1 MSVTP
6 HALSLSTHSTVC
18 TQGCVTA
25 YTQGCVCSQPVGF
38 QPPWTLPDHF
48 ASHAC
53 QGTPANTA
61 ATPASKQ
68 TSPRQA
74 LHTQHFGSML
84 YTTECPVCYSIHVVT
99 TLNICAHSNC
109 PQAANCHIQG
119 ADQLGSAAY
128 IQHTQAPIVNKPLMQ
143 SRCSTSLHTIQA
155 QTGVIGTK
163 QCVDCKSHTASLAG
177 SQAILAMLVCH
188 HMLL

>member
-53 QGTPANTA
+53 QGPPANTA

-84 YTTECPVCYSIHVVT
+84 YTTECPVCYSIRVVT
-99 TLNICAHSNC
+99 TMNNMCTQQLPPSRQLPHPRRRSAWQCSIHPAHTGSHSQKTLNAVKD
-109 PQAANCHIQG
+109 AALPCTP
-119 ADQLGSAAY
+119 Y
-128 IQHTQAPIVNKPLMQ
+128 KP
-143 SRCSTSLHTIQA
+143 RR
-155 QTGVIGTK
+155 V
-163 QCVDCKSHTASLAG
+163 
-177 SQAILAMLVCH
+177 
-188 HMLL
+188 